1 MWKREDGGVYIPKQG
16 KQNLKLL
23 FSHHIYIRTL
33 SYFMKKTS
41 FVFFSFLNFN
51 GMIVQLTA
59 AIFKN
64 KNGMPMLRME
74 MIPFNL
80 EHQFKCLNRQLQASW
95 QGDTE
100 HLL

>member
-1 MWKREDGGVYIPKQG
+1 
-16 KQNLKLL
+16 
-23 FSHHIYIRTL
+23 
-33 SYFMKKTS
+33 
-41 FVFFSFLNFN
+41 
-51 GMIVQLTA
+51 MIVQLTA